1 MTYKMEN
8 GRKVNIPDDDLNEMM
23 KNLELSKE
31 EAIDLWL
38 TDNDFETDEEQ
49 DELDKKAKKVRV
61 QHDAVGAE
69 PRKKSDKPRTVKVSD
84 AKKELFNQFSQFLTD
99 FCEKNAASY
108 SILTEN
114 KLFQVKFGGETF
126 KIDLVQQRKPKK

>member
-1 MTYKMEN
+1 MEN
-8 GRKVNIPDDDLNEMM
+8 GRKVNIPDDDLNKMM

-114 KLFQVKFGGETF
+114 KLFQVNFCGETF
-126 KIDLVQQRKPKK
+126 KIDLIQQRKPKN

>member
-8 GRKVNIPDDDLNEMM
+8 GRKVNIPDDDLNKMM

-61 QHDAVGAE
+61 QHDAIKEE
-69 PRKKSDKPRTVKVSD
+69 PRKKSDKPRNVKVSD
-84 AKKELFNQFSQFLTD
+84 AKKEVFYQLSQFLVK
-99 FCEKNAASY
+99 FCEENPANYAV
-108 SILTEN
+108 LTEN
-114 KLFQVKFGGETF
+114 KLLQLNFANETF
-126 KIDLVQQRKPKK
+126 KIDLIQQRKPKK

>member
-1 MTYKMEN
+1 MEN
-8 GRKVNIPDDDLNEMM
+8 GRKVNIPDDDLNKMM

>member
-1 MTYKMEN
+1 MEN
-8 GRKVNIPDDDLNEMM
+8 GRKVNIPDDDLNKMM

-126 KIDLVQQRKPKK
+126 KIDLVLQRKPKK